1 MEWNDKVTVRKQYS
15 VSLEN
20 RVGALAELCA
30 VIEAE
35 SINLLAI
42 CAIDTVEEAVL
53 RLVAEKGPETKIALE
68 RLGFRVIE
76 TDVIVVELENKPGA
90 TGRVA
95 SLLSQNGINID
106 YLYASAHPRVEK
118 AIAVFRL
125 RQIDKALTL
134 LQGYFRGG

>member
-1 MEWNDKVTVRKQYS
+1 MAWKDKVHVMKQHS

-30 VIEAE
+30 AIEHE

-53 RLVAEKGPETKIALE
+53 RLVAERPDETRTALE
-68 RLGFRVIE
+68 KIGFRVIE
-76 TDVIVVELENKPGA
+76 TDVLVVELGNMPGT

-95 SLLSQNGINID
+95 AMLSQNGINID
-106 YLYASAHPRVEK
+106 YLYASAHPDMEK
-118 AIAVFRL
+118 AVAVFRL
-125 RQIDKALTL
+125 DEVDRAYSVLKSYLETH
-134 LQGYFRGG
+134 